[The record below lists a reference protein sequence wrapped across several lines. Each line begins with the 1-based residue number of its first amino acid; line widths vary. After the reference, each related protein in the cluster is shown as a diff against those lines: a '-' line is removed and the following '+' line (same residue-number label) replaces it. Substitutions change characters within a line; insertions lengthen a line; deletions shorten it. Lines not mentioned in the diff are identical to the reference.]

1 MNGSP
6 AKMGTISGTAGHS
19 SALKMRAEQNASAL
33 KKKTDYEA
41 MQKASAKN
49 DARYGEMSAA
59 DYKTEVNRQVAS
71 NKAGKGYDAM
81 GVYDSKGNK
90 KSTTP
95 STPTTPSSTRKV
107 DVKGRKT
114 TTTYTDEKGVTVT
127 QKKKNLLNKGTTTK
141 KSTVL
146 ADGTTKSSKFKKD
159 GDGDDRMKTTTT
171 KAKTSDGKGT
181 YAKKSTSKYD
191 KDGVR
196 KKAKT
201 VVKTDKDGDGKV
213 DRKYKLK
220 TNDKKGTEKT
230 VVKEGGRR
238 TVRKTD
244 KEGNTTTKSR
254 RTLKGF
260 LTGKGKEK
268 KNARMPAPNK
278 KYDK

>member
-1 MNGSP
+1 MAFNLPGKS
-6 AKMGTISGTAGHS
+6 MTSGTSSHS

-41 MQKASAKN
+41 MQKASTKN
-49 DARYGEMSAA
+49 DARYGNMSAT
-59 DYKTEVNRQVAS
+59 DYKTEVDRQVAS

-90 KSTTP
+90 KA
-95 STPTTPSSTRKV
+95 STPTPTSTPVTPKSTRKV
-107 DVKGRKT
+107 EVKGRKT
-114 TTTYTDEKGVTVT
+114 TTTFADEAGVTVT
-127 QKKKNLLNKGTTTK
+127 QKKKNLLNKGTTTRK
-141 KSTVL
+141 VSVM

-159 GDGDDRMKTTTT
+159 ADGDDRMKKTTTT
-171 KAKTSDGKGT
+171 ASTSDGKGT
-181 YAKKSTSKYD
+181 YVKKSKSKYD

-196 KKAKT
+196 KNAKT

-220 TNDKKGTEKT
+220 TNDKKGTQKT
-230 VVKEGGRR
+230 VVKEDGRR

-244 KEGNTTTKSR
+244 KEGNTTTKSK

-260 LTGKGKEK
+260 FTGKGKEK
-268 KNARMPAPNK
+268 KNARMMWQMN
-278 KYDK
+278 

>member
-1 MNGSP
+1 MAFNLPGKSI
-6 AKMGTISGTAGHS
+6 TSGTSSHS

-41 MQKASAKN
+41 MQKASTKN
-49 DARYGEMSAA
+49 DARYGKMSAA

-81 GVYDSKGNK
+81 GAYDSKGNK
-90 KSTTP
+90 KASAT
-95 STPTTPSSTRKV
+95 TTPSSKV
-107 DVKGRKT
+107 TTIGKGGKIT
-114 TTTYTDEKGVTVT
+114 TNINDDKGDTKVVTTN
-127 QKKKNLLNKGTTTK
+127 NLLNKGTTTR
-141 KSTVL
+141 KSSVM
-146 ADGTTKSSKFKKD
+146 ADGTTKDSKFKRDAD
-159 GDGDDRMKTTTT
+159 GDNRMRKTTT
-171 KAKTSDGKGT
+171 KGKTSSGDGT
-181 YAKKSTSKYD
+181 YVKKSKSKYD

-220 TNDKKGTEKT
+220 TNDKKGTQKT

-260 LTGKGKEK
+260 FTGKGKEK
-268 KNARMPAPNK
+268 KNARMPDPS
-278 KYDK
+278 

>member
-1 MNGSP
+1 MAFNLPGKS
-6 AKMGTISGTAGHS
+6 MTSGTSSHS
-19 SALKMRAEQNASAL
+19 SALKMRSEQNASAL

-41 MQKASAKN
+41 MQKASTKN
-49 DARYGEMSAA
+49 DARYGNMSAT
-59 DYKTEVNRQVAS
+59 DYKTEVDRQVAS

-81 GVYDSKGNK
+81 GVYDSKGSK
-90 KSTTP
+90 KA
-95 STPTTPSSTRKV
+95 STPTPTPVPPKSTRKV
-107 DVKGRKT
+107 EVKGRKT
-114 TTTYTDEKGVTVT
+114 TTTFADEAGVTVT
-127 QKKKNLLNKGTTTK
+127 QKKKNLLNKGTTTRK
-141 KSTVL
+141 VSVM

-159 GDGDDRMKTTTT
+159 ADGDDRMKKTTTT
-171 KAKTSDGKGT
+171 ASTSDGKGT
-181 YAKKSTSKYD
+181 YVKKSKSKYD
-191 KDGVR
+191 KDGVM

-220 TNDKKGTEKT
+220 TNAKKGTEKT

-260 LTGKGKEK
+260 FTGKGKEK
-268 KNARMPAPNK
+268 KNARMPDPS
-278 KYDK
+278 

>member
-1 MNGSP
+1 MAFNLPGKSI
-6 AKMGTISGTAGHS
+6 TSGTSSHS

-41 MQKASAKN
+41 MQKASTKN
-49 DARYGEMSAA
+49 DARYGKMSAA

-81 GVYDSKGNK
+81 GAYDSKGNK
-90 KSTTP
+90 KASATTTTTP
-95 STPTTPSSTRKV
+95 STRKV

-114 TTTYTDEKGVTVT
+114 TTTFADKEGVTVT
-127 QKKKNLLNKGTTTK
+127 QEKKNLLNKGTTTRK
-141 KSTVL
+141 ASVM
-146 ADGTTKSSKFKKD
+146 ADGTTKKSKFKRD
-159 GDGDDRMKTTTT
+159 ADGDDRMKKTTT
-171 KAKTSDGKGT
+171 KGKTSSGDGT
-181 YAKKSTSKYD
+181 YVKKSKSKYD

-220 TNDKKGTEKT
+220 TNDKKGTQKT

-260 LTGKGKEK
+260 FTGKGKEK
-268 KNARMPAPNK
+268 KNARMPDPS
-278 KYDK
+278 